1 VEVDFTRHPL
11 ALATGDRML
20 LCSDGLYDL
29 LEDEEI
35 EKISSEGSL
44 QEAGDALIAMAL
56 ERGGHDNVSVVL
68 VECVDEL
75 PEAAIT
81 REVSAKC

>member
-1 VEVDFTRHPL
+1 
-11 ALATGDRML
+11 ML